1 MRILLFVSFIFL
13 SLNPIFAQ
21 EDDQFTS
28 KSFLI
33 ILSTKNYTS
42 ALKKAQLACNKLGYP
57 LDLRNMYADKE
68 NGLTCSEICGCGE
81 QHGYLPRGRGDDG
94 NYISIEYSDYF
105 NGFSEGYYIVVV
117 SSGERE
123 DVQSV
128 LPKVK
133 ENYKDAYIKNAPVY
147 MGCMH

>member
-1 MRILLFVSFIFL
+1 MRLLLICLALCLVNAS
-13 SLNPIFAQ
+13 FAQ
-21 EDDQFTS
+21 EGDQFES

-33 ILSTKNYTS
+33 VLSTKSYNG
-42 ALKKAQLACNKLGYP
+42 ALKKAQLACNELGYT

-68 NGLTCSEICGCGE
+68 NGLTSSEVCGCGE

-105 NGFSEGYYIVVV
+105 NGFSKGYYIIVVA
-117 SSGERE
+117 SGDRE
-123 DVQSV
+123 EVQSI
-128 LPKVK
+128 LPAVQ
-133 ENYKDAYIKNAPVY
+133 EHYKDAYIKNAEVY